1 MGCLVGI
8 DFGIKRT
15 GLAYT
20 DPNKMIATGLKNL
33 PTNIVISYIQDH
45 FKNEEVDAFII
56 GKPIQ
61 KDGTPSELENKIIN
75 FILELKK
82 YFPNK
87 KIERY
92 DERYTS
98 KMAKQ
103 VIINLG
109 IKKKKRT
116 NKGLVDQISA
126 TIILQSYLDRKR
138 NN

>member
-20 DPNKMIATGLKNL
+20 DPNKIIATGLKNL
-33 PTNIVISYIQDH
+33 PTNLVISYIQDY
-45 FKNEEVDAFII
+45 FRNEDVDAFII

-61 KDGTPSELENKIIN
+61 KDGTPSELENKIKN

-103 VIINLG
+103 VMINLG

-126 TIILQSYLDRKR
+126 TIILQSYLDRKK
-138 NN
+138 

>member
-8 DFGIKRT
+8 DFGVKRT

-33 PTNIVISYIQDH
+33 PTNLVISYIRDY

-61 KDGTPSELENKIIN
+61 KDGTPSELENKIKN
-75 FILELKK
+75 FILELKTC
-82 YFPNK
+82 FPNK

-103 VIINLG
+103 LLINLG
-109 IKKKKRT
+109 IKKKKRK

-126 TIILQSYLDRKR
+126 TIILQSYLDRK

>member
-61 KDGTPSELENKIIN
+61 KDGTPSDLEYKIKD

>member
-8 DFGIKRT
+8 DFGVKRT

-33 PTNIVISYIQDH
+33 PTNLVISYIRDY
-45 FKNEEVDAFII
+45 FKNQEVDAFII

-61 KDGTPSELENKIIN
+61 KDGTPSELENKIKN
-75 FILELKK
+75 FILELKTC
-82 YFPNK
+82 FPNK

-98 KMAKQ
+98 KMAER

-126 TIILQSYLDRKR
+126 TIILQSYLDRKK
-138 NN
+138 

>member
-1 MGCLVGI
+1 MKLME
-8 DFGIKRT
+8 
-15 GLAYT
+15 LQLL
-20 DPNKMIATGLKNL
+20 KMFQLKSFRL
-33 PTNIVISYIQDH
+33 KEIVISYIQDY

-61 KDGTPSELENKIIN
+61 KDGTPSELENKIKN

-82 YFPNK
+82 CFPNK

-126 TIILQSYLDRKR
+126 TIILQSYLDRKK
-138 NN
+138 

>member
-33 PTNIVISYIQDH
+33 PTNIVISYIQDY
-45 FKNEEVDAFII
+45 FRNEEVDAFII
-56 GKPIQ
+56 GKPTQ
-61 KDGTPSELENKIIN
+61 KDGTPSELEKNIKN

-82 YFPNK
+82 CFPNK

-126 TIILQSYLDRKR
+126 TIILQSYLDRKK
-138 NN
+138 

>member
-33 PTNIVISYIQDH
+33 PTNIVISYIQGY

-61 KDGTPSELENKIIN
+61 KDGTPSELENKIKN

-98 KMAKQ
+98 KMAER

-126 TIILQSYLDRKR
+126 TIILQSYLDRK

>member
-20 DPNKMIATGLKNL
+20 DPNKIIATGLKNL
-33 PTNIVISYIQDH
+33 HTNIVISYIQDY

-61 KDGTPSELENKIIN
+61 KDGTPSDLEYKIKD

-109 IKKKKRT
+109 IKKKKRS

-126 TIILQSYLDRKR
+126 TIILQSYLDKK

>member
-20 DPNKMIATGLKNL
+20 DPNKMIATGLNNL
-33 PTNIVISYIQDH
+33 PTNIVISYIQDY

-61 KDGTPSELENKIIN
+61 KDGAPSELENKIKN

-126 TIILQSYLDRKR
+126 TIILQSYLDRKK
-138 NN
+138 

>member
-8 DFGIKRT
+8 DFGVKRT

-33 PTNIVISYIQDH
+33 PTNLVISYIRDY

-61 KDGTPSELENKIIN
+61 KDGTPSELENKIKN
-75 FILELKK
+75 FILELKTC
-82 YFPNK
+82 FPNK

-98 KMAKQ
+98 KIAKQ
-103 VIINLG
+103 LLINLG
-109 IKKKKRT
+109 IKKKKRK

-126 TIILQSYLDRKR
+126 TIILQSYLDRK

>member
-20 DPNKMIATGLKNL
+20 DPNKTIATGLNNL
-33 PTNIVISYIQDH
+33 PTNIVISYIQDY

-61 KDGTPSELENKIIN
+61 KDGTPSELENKIKN

-87 KIERY
+87 KIERH

-126 TIILQSYLDRKR
+126 TIILQSYLDRKK
-138 NN
+138 

>member
-8 DFGIKRT
+8 DFGLKST

-33 PTNIVISYIQDH
+33 PTNIVISYIQDY

-61 KDGTPSELENKIIN
+61 KDGTPSELENKIKN

-82 YFPNK
+82 CFPNK

-126 TIILQSYLDRKR
+126 TIILQSYLDRK

>member
-20 DPNKMIATGLKNL
+20 DPNKTIATGLNNL
-33 PTNIVISYIQDH
+33 PTNIVISYIQDY

-61 KDGTPSELENKIIN
+61 KDGTPSELENKIKN

-87 KIERY
+87 KIERH

-126 TIILQSYLDRKR
+126 TIILQSYLDRK

>member
-8 DFGIKRT
+8 DFGTKRT

-33 PTNIVISYIQDH
+33 PTNLVISYIQDY
-45 FKNEEVDAFII
+45 FKSDEVDAFII

-61 KDGTPSELENKIIN
+61 KDGSPSELENKIKN

-82 YFPNK
+82 CFPNK

-103 VIINLG
+103 AIINLG

-126 TIILQSYLDRKR
+126 TIILQSYLDRKK
-138 NN
+138 

>member
-8 DFGIKRT
+8 DFGIKHT
-15 GLAYT
+15 GLACT

-33 PTNIVISYIQDH
+33 PTNLVISYIQDY

-56 GKPIQ
+56 GKPTQ
-61 KDGTPSELENKIIN
+61 KDGTPSELENKIKN

-126 TIILQSYLDRKR
+126 TIILQSYLDRKK
-138 NN
+138 

>member
-8 DFGIKRT
+8 DFGVKRT

-33 PTNIVISYIQDH
+33 PTNLVISYIRDY

-61 KDGTPSELENKIIN
+61 KDGTPSELENKIKN

-126 TIILQSYLDRKR
+126 TIILQSYLDRKK
-138 NN
+138 

>member
-8 DFGIKRT
+8 DFGIKST

-20 DPNKMIATGLKNL
+20 DPNKIIATGLKNL
-33 PTNIVISYIQDH
+33 PTNLVISYIQDY

-61 KDGTPSELENKIIN
+61 KDGTPSELENRIKD

-87 KIERY
+87 KIERH

-109 IKKKKRT
+109 IKKKKRS
-116 NKGLVDQISA
+116 NKGLLDQISA
-126 TIILQSYLDRKR
+126 TIILQSYLDKK

>member
-20 DPNKMIATGLKNL
+20 DPNKIIATGLKNL
-33 PTNIVISYIQDH
+33 PTNLVLSYIQDY
-45 FKNEEVDAFII
+45 FKSEEVDAFII

-61 KDGTPSELENKIIN
+61 KDGTPSQLENKIKN

-126 TIILQSYLDRKR
+126 TIILQSYLDRK

>member
-33 PTNIVISYIQDH
+33 PTNIVISYIQDY

-61 KDGTPSELENKIIN
+61 KDGTPSELEKKIKN

-103 VIINLG
+103 VMINLG

-126 TIILQSYLDRKR
+126 TIILQSYLDRKK
-138 NN
+138 

>member
-20 DPNKMIATGLKNL
+20 DPNKTIATGLNNL
-33 PTNIVISYIQDH
+33 PTNIVISYIQDY

-61 KDGTPSELENKIIN
+61 KDGTPSELENKIKN

-82 YFPNK
+82 YFTNK

-126 TIILQSYLDRKR
+126 TIILQSYLDRKK
-138 NN
+138 

>member
-1 MGCLVGI
+1 MGCFVGI

-20 DPNKMIATGLKNL
+20 DPNKTIATGLNNL
-33 PTNIVISYIQDH
+33 PTNIVISYIQDY

-61 KDGTPSELENKIIN
+61 KDGTPSELENKIKN

-87 KIERY
+87 KIERH

-126 TIILQSYLDRKR
+126 TIILQSYLDRKK
-138 NN
+138 

>member
-20 DPNKMIATGLKNL
+20 DPNKTIATGLNNL
-33 PTNIVISYIQDH
+33 PTNIVISYIQDY

-61 KDGTPSELENKIIN
+61 KDGTPSELENKIKN

-87 KIERY
+87 KIERH

-109 IKKKKRT
+109 IKKKKT
-116 NKGLVDQISA
+116 DK
-126 TIILQSYLDRKR
+126 
-138 NN
+138 

>member
-20 DPNKMIATGLKNL
+20 DPNKIIATGLKNL
-33 PTNIVISYIQDH
+33 PTNIVISYIQDY

-61 KDGTPSELENKIIN
+61 KDGTPSDLEYKIKD

-103 VIINLG
+103 VMINLG

-126 TIILQSYLDRKR
+126 TIILQSYLDKK

>member
-33 PTNIVISYIQDH
+33 PTSSVISYIQDY

-61 KDGTPSELENKIIN
+61 KDGTPSELENKIKN

-126 TIILQSYLDRKR
+126 TIILQSYLDRKK
-138 NN
+138 

>member
-20 DPNKMIATGLKNL
+20 DPNKTIATGLNNL

-61 KDGTPSELENKIIN
+61 KDGTPSELEKKIKN

-126 TIILQSYLDRKR
+126 TIILQSYLDRKK
-138 NN
+138 

>member
-20 DPNKMIATGLKNL
+20 DPNKIIATGLKNL
-33 PTNIVISYIQDH
+33 PTNIVISYIQDY

-61 KDGTPSELENKIIN
+61 KDGTPSELENKIKD

-109 IKKKKRT
+109 IKKKKRS

-126 TIILQSYLDRKR
+126 TIILQSYLDKK

>member
-1 MGCLVGI
+1 M
-8 DFGIKRT
+8 
-15 GLAYT
+15 
-20 DPNKMIATGLKNL
+20 
-33 PTNIVISYIQDH
+33 
-45 FKNEEVDAFII
+45 
-56 GKPIQ
+56 
-61 KDGTPSELENKIIN
+61 
-75 FILELKK
+75 ELKK

-109 IKKKKRT
+109 IKKKKRS

-126 TIILQSYLDRKR
+126 TIILQSYLDKK

>member
-8 DFGIKRT
+8 DFGTKRT

-20 DPNKMIATGLKNL
+20 DPNKTIATGLNNL
-33 PTNIVISYIQDH
+33 PTNIVISYIQDY

-61 KDGTPSELENKIIN
+61 KDGTPSELENKIKN

-126 TIILQSYLDRKR
+126 TIILQSYLDRKK
-138 NN
+138 